1 MRTRQKSA
9 FQKVG
14 ECLYRY
20 SSNGVYYARFESSG
34 KEIRR
39 SLRTTDRTSAQRALA
54 WLKQE
59 REQVDP
65 TQGKLTL
72 AELSD
77 RYAATIQHQA
87 PKTIERKLLI
97 IHRIKSHWPTG
108 RLTQIAKIR
117 PSHVD
122 LWLSRYHFGSASRN
136 LFMSC
141 IKEIFALALR
151 DRIIA
156 TSPAAHLR
164 YAKRQKRIR
173 ATPSFEEF
181 KAIVETIRSQKY
193 NGHDAQES
201 ADFVEF
207 LGLAGLGKAEAA
219 ALRQSDIDWQRET
232 ITTFRHKTKSGFAI
246 PIYPQ
251 LKPLLLRRR
260 RDDAPNERVFKIN
273 DAKKAIANAC
283 HRLNLPQSSHISFRR
298 MFITRAIERG
308 VDVKVIAEWQGHKDG
323 GKLIL
328 DTYSHVNRA
337 HSHRMAQLMTDG
349 LPENI
354 IRYVCSRFGMARKLP
369 PTMRLCRF
377 NVARVRVQ
385 RATETII
392 QTLKRLLRNAITE
405 RNTNFG
411 GVDTFLS

>member
-1 MRTRQKSA
+1 MKDGSPIFAPICACPAILSGLLPRANENTSEERIPKSRRV
-9 FQKVG
+9 FVP
-14 ECLYRY
+14 Y

-34 KEIRR
+34 KEFRR
-39 SLRTTDRTSAQRALA
+39 SLRTTDRTSAQRALT

-65 TQGKLTL
+65 TQSKLTL

-136 LFMSC
+136 LFISC

-173 ATPSFEEF
+173 ATPNFEEF

-193 NGHDAQES
+193 NGHDAEES

-251 LKPLLLRRR
+251 LKALLFRRR
-260 RDDAPNERVFKIN
+260 RDNAPNERVFKIN

-283 HRLNLPQSSHISFRR
+283 HRLNLPQYSHISFRR

-323 GKLIL
+323 GTLIL
-328 DTYSHVNRA
+328 RTYSHVNPV
-337 HSHRMAQLMTDG
+337 HSQRMAQLMTETEPANVFR
-349 LPENI
+349 LP
-354 IRYVCSRFGMARKLP
+354 VMQHGA
-369 PTMRLCRF
+369 
-377 NVARVRVQ
+377 
-385 RATETII
+385 
-392 QTLKRLLRNAITE
+392 
-405 RNTNFG
+405 
-411 GVDTFLS
+411 